1 MGKQV
6 HSSPTSPPRSDIKFP
21 PFTQP
26 TMPVHMLLSV
36 VMAKKQIAPELKNTT
51 TVYDQGKE
59 KNVDKV

>member
-1 MGKQV
+1 
-6 HSSPTSPPRSDIKFP
+6 
-21 PFTQP
+21 
-26 TMPVHMLLSV
+26 MPVHMLLSV